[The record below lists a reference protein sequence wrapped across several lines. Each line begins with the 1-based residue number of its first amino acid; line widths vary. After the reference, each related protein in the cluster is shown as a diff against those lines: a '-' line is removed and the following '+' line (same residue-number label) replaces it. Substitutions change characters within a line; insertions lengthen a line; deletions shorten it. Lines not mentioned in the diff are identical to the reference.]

1 MGDTVAVRICGRCSN
16 SSALCAGLFFKRIVW
31 HLLGKRG
38 GWCLATGFID
48 EEVVDVLGSVR
59 IFDVF
64 RDIFGSGQFPSV
76 FKHVGIAIDCWCCGI
91 VISCL
96 VQSLSSVTA
105 FFRALNRDGFG
116 SIDLNRKVKCSS
128 FTVVWLPHVI
138 SSFHDF
144 HIVDKDNTPATEVYS
159 WAEVPL
165 FVINIFDFE
174 GPYVGKVVP
183 TATVAHAS
191 VVEATEACIVDVA
204 VARGISECIY
214 TSLETSRVVV
224 VCESISVAPRLVREV
239 S

>member
-1 MGDTVAVRICGRCSN
+1 MFDTVAFRICGRCSN
-16 SSALCAGLFFKRIVW
+16 SSALCAGLFFKRIEW
-31 HLLGKRG
+31 QLLGKGG
-38 GWCLATGFID
+38 GWCLATVLID

-64 RDIFGSGQFPSV
+64 RDILGSGQFPSV
-76 FKHVGIAIDCWCCGI
+76 TKHSAIAIDCWCCGI

-105 FFRALNRDGFG
+105 FFRALNRDGCG
-116 SIDLNRKVKCSS
+116 STDLNRKVKCSRCK
-128 FTVVWLPHVI
+128 VARLPHVI
-138 SSFHDF
+138 SSFYDF

-165 FVINIFDFE
+165 FVISIFDFE

-191 VVEATEACIVDVA
+191 VVEAIEACIVDVA
-204 VARGISECIY
+204 LARGISECIY
-214 TSLETSRVVV
+214 TSLETTRVVV
-224 VCESISVAPRLVREV
+224 VREGISVAPRLVLEV